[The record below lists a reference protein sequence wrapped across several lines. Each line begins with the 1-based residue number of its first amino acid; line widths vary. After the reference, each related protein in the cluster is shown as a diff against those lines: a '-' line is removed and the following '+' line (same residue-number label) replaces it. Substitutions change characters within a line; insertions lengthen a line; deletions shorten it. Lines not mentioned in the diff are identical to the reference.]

1 MDTRKGVAQV
11 PVVQFRGLRPDP
23 GCKIFALVIS
33 SEKQA
38 VRSKERGAVFLGI
51 FIDVVK
57 RKK

>member
-1 MDTRKGVAQV
+1 MVQV

-23 GCKIFALVIS
+23 GCKIFDRVGIS

-38 VRSKERGAVFLGI
+38 VRSEERCAVFLAI
-51 FIDVVK
+51 FINVVK